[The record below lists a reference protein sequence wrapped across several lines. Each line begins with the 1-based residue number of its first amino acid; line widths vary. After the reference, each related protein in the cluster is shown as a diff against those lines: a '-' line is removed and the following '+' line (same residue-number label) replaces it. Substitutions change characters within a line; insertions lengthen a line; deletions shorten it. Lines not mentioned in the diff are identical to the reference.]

1 MVKFGRRL
9 VEERYPEWREFYIR
23 YKELKNALYAER
35 EDVEG
40 CEKSGLFLKTLGT
53 EIAKVRVFF
62 WFRKASREVEGIIC
76 DSDFYSI

>member
-1 MVKFGRRL
+1 M
-9 VEERYPEWREFYIR
+9 
-23 YKELKNALYAER
+23 YAER

-40 CEKSGLFLKTLGT
+40 GEKSGLFLKTLET

>member
-40 CEKSGLFLKTLGT
+40 GEKSGLFLKTLET
-53 EIAKVRVFF
+53 EIAKVRVFLVPH
-62 WFRKASREVEGIIC
+62 ASREVEGIIC

>member
-1 MVKFGRRL
+1 MVNFGRRL

-40 CEKSGLFLKTLGT
+40 GEKCGLFLKTLET

-62 WFRKASREVEGIIC
+62 FGSAKRRAKSKE
-76 DSDFYSI
+76 